1 MSRTATYEMKT
12 HIEEFGKT
20 LALSWQLFSRTIAA
34 KYRRSFL
41 GYLWLLCPALMIT
54 GTVSLA
60 NRSGI
65 INVGDTQLPYP
76 LFALIGILLWQT
88 FVEAFEVPHQ
98 AFDGASAYLTKVCF
112 AREAIVLTQLFES
125 LINTFV
131 RFLLVLLLVAVSGV
145 LIWSCVPV
153 LALCFAGTVMLG
165 LGIGTVLMPFT
176 LLFADLHKGIKLLL
190 SYGLLLTPA
199 LYVPSGTGLFSTIVR
214 WNPISPLI
222 RSAREAATAESVSE
236 PVALLLVLGSS
247 VTLTL
252 LGAAMIRVS
261 APIIVERML
270 LGGR

>member
-1 MSRTATYEMKT
+1 MKT
-12 HIEEFGKT
+12 HIEQFGKT
-20 LALSWQLFSRTIAA
+20 MAVSWQLFSGTIAA

-41 GYLWLLCPALMIT
+41 GYLWLLCPALVIT
-54 GTVSLA
+54 ATVTLA

-65 INVGDTQLPYP
+65 LNVGETQLPYP

-98 AFDGASAYLTKVCF
+98 AFDGASAYMTKVNF
-112 AREAIVLTQLFES
+112 AREAVILTQLLES

-131 RFLLVLLLVAVSGV
+131 RFMVVLLLVAVFGILV
-145 LIWSCVPV
+145 WRCLPI
-153 LALCFAGTVMLG
+153 LMLCFAGTVVLG

-176 LLFADLHKGIKLLL
+176 LLFADLHKAVKLLL
-190 SYGLLLTPA
+190 GYGLLLTPA
-199 LYVPSGTGLFSTIVR
+199 LYIPDGTGLFSTIVR

-222 RSAREAATAESVSE
+222 KAAREAATAVTVSE
-236 PVALLLVLGSS
+236 PVAVMSVLGGA
-247 VTLTL
+247 VGLTV
-252 LGAAMIRVS
+252 LGVALIRVS